1 MSPEELRAY
10 HREYYR
16 MHKEAISKQKKARY
30 EANKE
35 QILEKN
41 KEWYEANKERCLEY
55 RKAYYEAHKEE
66 INAYN
71 VAYQK
76 AHPEKYREYYR
87 KCKERKA
94 REETCK
100 ILKEHKQ
107 ALADDPE
114 RLSTD
119 FILKLVQGDDA

>member
-1 MSPEELRAY
+1 MTPEEQRAY
-10 HREYYR
+10 HREYYQK
-16 MHKEAISKQKKARY
+16 HKEAISKQKKARY

-35 QILEKN
+35 QILKKN
-41 KEWYEANKERCLEY
+41 KEWNEANKERC
-55 RKAYYEAHKEE
+55 
-66 INAYN
+66 
-71 VAYQK
+71 
-76 AHPEKYREYYR
+76 REYNR

-119 FILKLVQGDDA
+119 FILKLVLGEDA